1 MPDELTKALL
11 VEEVASERSIADA
24 LFASVTGGVPLVQ
37 ALVDARAVHPEL
49 LARYLERSNAPFLR
63 HVVPLAEVLDRLPV
77 GLCARLLALPVR
89 RDAITGTVDVVVA
102 DPRDN
107 HPAREI
113 EFHLRAPVRLVRAP
127 LGAIEEA
134 LRKIRSLSQLP
145 PEIERELAVDFPRE
159 DDPMYDS
166 RPRARPSLDILG
178 NHASASRRMATLP
191 PPHQGALPAL
201 PISTRPRA
209 EMQRVS
215 QRPSTTAA
223 TDAVLAAL
231 ESATAALR
239 PSRMPDLAPGPPLE
253 ATHTSGAP
261 LRSGH
266 RPTPPWGTPVHN
278 PGPPSGSE
286 PPRSNLGSE
295 IPIPLTRRT
304 FSAVNARGG
313 TQRPPPMQRP
323 PTLDEGMP
331 VPVDPRQLHV
341 VEVQRADMQRP
352 AGRNPREQPD
362 LPPSFIPGPPPQ
374 ARADGGV
381 GSFNAYQ
388 PIMPLADIGGIMSAI
403 RSAGSRDE
411 VLELVL
417 TASRMLAYRVS
428 LFVVKRGGY
437 MGWAC
442 TPEFGDRA
450 ALQRVIVPLDSNS
463 VFDEAVRI
471 GLYLGPIRHD
481 EVHVRLLTV
490 MKSATKD
497 VALVPVRVSGKT
509 AAIIVADDLA
519 DTMIS
524 TRRLEEVAR
533 AAGESF
539 ARILR
544 MRR

>member
-1 MPDELTKALL
+1 MPDELTRALL

-24 LFASVTGGVPLVQ
+24 LYASVTGGVPLVQ

-63 HVVPLAEVLDRLPV
+63 HVVPLAEVLERLPT

-102 DPRDN
+102 DPRDP

-127 LGAIEEA
+127 LAAIEEA

-145 PEIERELAVDFPRE
+145 PEIERELAVEFPRE

-166 RPRARPSLDILG
+166 RPRARPALDKLG
-178 NHASASRRMATLP
+178 NLASATRRMATLP
-191 PPHQGALPAL
+191 PPQGALPSL
-201 PISTRPRA
+201 PISNRPRA
-209 EMQRVS
+209 EMHRPS
-215 QRPSTTAA
+215 HRPSTTTA

-239 PSRMPDLAPGPPLE
+239 PSRMPDLAAAPPPPV
-253 ATHTSGAP
+253 APPNTAGAP
-261 LRSGH
+261 LRAGP
-266 RPTPPWGTPVHN
+266 RETPPWGTPVHN

-313 TQRPPPMQRP
+313 TQRPPPMHRP
-323 PTLDEGMP
+323 AGLDEGMP
-331 VPVDPRQLHV
+331 VPFDPRQLHV
-341 VEVQRADMQRP
+341 VELRRLDLQPRP
-352 AGRNPREQPD
+352 SAPPAREQ
-362 LPPSFIPGPPPQ
+362 PPSFIPGPPPQ
-374 ARADGGV
+374 AGV

-388 PIMPLADIGGIMSAI
+388 PILPLADIGGIMSAI
-403 RSAGSRDE
+403 RAAGSRDE

-417 TASRMLAYRVS
+417 TASRSLAYRVA

-450 ALQRVIVPLDSNS
+450 ALQRVLVPLDSNS

-490 MKSATKD
+490 MKTATKD

-509 AAIIVADDLA
+509 AAIIVADDLG